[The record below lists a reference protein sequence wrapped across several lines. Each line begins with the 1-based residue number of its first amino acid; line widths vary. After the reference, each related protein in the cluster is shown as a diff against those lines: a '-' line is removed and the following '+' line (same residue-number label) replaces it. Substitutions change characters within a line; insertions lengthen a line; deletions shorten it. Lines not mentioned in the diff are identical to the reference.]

1 MSSRSWRRRA
11 IAEKKTK
18 KKVAIYILPSLF
30 TTGNL
35 LAGFYALLSCY
46 NGHTYRS
53 AAAIL
58 LAILLDI
65 MDGKIARLT
74 RTASEFG
81 KEYDSL
87 ADFISFGVAPAA
99 LLYVWALKPYGRV
112 GWLAALLFVICSAL
126 RLARFNV
133 MSRQSPDEDF
143 IGLPAPAAAG
153 VVASMVIL
161 DEGILL
167 TISSMPLLLALMAY
181 FLAFL
186 MVSNLRYRSFKQ
198 VNIHK
203 RRPFNLIVGL
213 ALTIIILV
221 VIPQIAFFIIMMT
234 YTLSSPLE
242 KLLQARRARTS
253 ASLAEGEEP

>member
-1 MSSRSWRRRA
+1 MSPSSRRRA

-18 KKVAIYILPSLF
+18 KKASIYVLPSLF

-46 NGHTYRS
+46 NGYTYR
-53 AAAIL
+53 AAVAIL
-58 LAILLDI
+58 VAILLDI
-65 MDGKIARLT
+65 LDGKIARLT

-99 LLYVWALKPYGRV
+99 LLYVWALRPYGRV

-133 MSRQSPDEDF
+133 MSRESPDEDF

-153 VVASMVIL
+153 VVASTVIL

-167 TISSMPLLLALMAY
+167 ALSSMPLLLALMSY

-186 MVSNLRYRSFKQ
+186 MVSTLRYRSFKH
-198 VNIHK
+198 VNVHK
-203 RRPFNLIVGL
+203 RHPFNLVVGL
-213 ALTIIILV
+213 ALTVIIFV
-221 VIPQIAFFIIMMT
+221 VIPQIAVFIIMMT
-234 YTLSSPLE
+234 YTLSGPFE
-242 KLLQARRARTS
+242 KLLQVRRAQTS
-253 ASLAEGEEP
+253 TGLAKEEEP

>member
-1 MSSRSWRRRA
+1 MSLRSLKRKSGTER
-11 IAEKKTK
+11 K
-18 KKVAIYILPSLF
+18 KKKKAGIYVLPSLF

-46 NGHTYRS
+46 NGYSYR
-53 AAAIL
+53 AAVAIL
-58 LAILLDI
+58 VAILLDI
-65 MDGKIARLT
+65 MDGKVARIT

-99 LLYVWALKPYGRV
+99 MLYVWALKPYGRV

-133 MSRQSPDEDF
+133 MSRKNPDGDF

-153 VVASMVIL
+153 VVASTVIL
-161 DEGILL
+161 DEGIML
-167 TISSMPLLLALMAY
+167 TVSSMPLVLALMAY

-186 MVSNLRYRSFKQ
+186 MVSNLRYRSFKR
-198 VNIHK
+198 VNIRK
-203 RRPFNLIVGL
+203 RHPFNLIVGL
-213 ALTIIILV
+213 SLGVIVFV
-221 VIPQIAFFIIMMT
+221 VIPQIAVFIMMT
-234 YTLSSPLE
+234 CYTLSSPFE
-242 KLLQARRARTS
+242 RLLQAKRAHT
-253 ASLAEGEEP
+253 ASRLAEEEER